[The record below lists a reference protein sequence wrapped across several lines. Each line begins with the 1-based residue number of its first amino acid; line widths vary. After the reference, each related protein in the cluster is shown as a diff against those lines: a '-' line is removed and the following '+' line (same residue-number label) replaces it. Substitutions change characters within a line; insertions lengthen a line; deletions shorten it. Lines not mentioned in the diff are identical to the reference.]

1 MRDLEPRNPELGTR
15 NRRPCYHDPVQGID
29 LTHAFITLAVLL
41 ISLSIH
47 EAAHAWSASVLG
59 DPTARVL
66 GRVSLNPLVH
76 IDPIGT
82 ILFPLIGLISGGV
95 VFGWAKPVPVN
106 TLNLRRPRQDHLLIA
121 AAGPVSNLLQAVFCL
136 LGLHLFRGLFD
147 SSVIATHSIVS
158 PFFQMLY
165 VGLMLNVILA
175 VFNLFPIPPLDGSWV
190 LQGLLPENLAGLVDS
205 IRPYGFMLLLLLLF
219 SGVFS
224 SVLGPILG
232 VVGHLVP

>member
-1 MRDLEPRNPELGTR
+1 MQN
-15 NRRPCYHDPVQGID
+15 ID
-29 LTHAFITLAVLL
+29 LAQAFITLAVLL

-59 DPTARVL
+59 DPTARDL

-82 ILFPLIGLISGGV
+82 ILFPLIGLISGGL

-106 TLNLRRPRQDHLLIA
+106 TLNLKRPRQDHLLIA
-121 AAGPVSNLLQAVFCL
+121 AAGPVSNLVQAAFCL
-136 LGLHLFRGLFD
+136 LGLYLFQGLFD
-147 SSVIATHSIVS
+147 NSVIATHSIVW
-158 PFFQMLY
+158 PLFMMLRM
-165 VGLMLNVILA
+165 GLILNVILA
-175 VFNLFPIPPLDGSWV
+175 VFNLFPIPPLDGGWI

-219 SGVFS
+219 SGVFH
-224 SVLGPILG
+224 SVLGPILLF
-232 VVGHLVP
+232 VWQLAPSSPW